1 MKILY
6 VTDLHGDKNKYR
18 KSLDIA
24 VEKNISVIVNG
35 GDMLPKLG
43 ERHLE
48 QPIFINEFLKGYFSE
63 LQRHGITYLAMLGND
78 DLLSVDG
85 LFDTVCGEYENV
97 HNIAGKKVRIGGY
110 EFIGMNHILDHP
122 FGCKDRVVTET
133 HYIPQRQLSPV
144 AGISNEYGYDRI
156 YNWLE
161 YSRTELPYMCDIL
174 NDLPEPENSQQTVYV
189 MHMPPA
195 GLRLGQ
201 LLYQDLDIGSVD
213 IYEFLK
219 ERQPLLSLHGH
230 IHESPDTQKGRWI
243 NQIRSTA
250 CIQTGQTELHNND
263 MVCAEIDLQSME
275 YSRKVINVK

>member
-1 MKILY
+1 MKALY
-6 VTDLHGDKNKYR
+6 VTDLHGDKSKYR

-24 VEKNISVIVNG
+24 VEEGISVIVNG

-48 QPIFINEFLKGYFSE
+48 QPLFINGFLRDYFLE
-63 LQRHGITYLAMLGND
+63 LQEHNIICLAMLGND
-78 DLLSVDG
+78 DLLAVDA
-85 LFDTVCGEYENV
+85 LFEKVCGEFGNV
-97 HNIAGKKVRIGGY
+97 HNIAGKKVCVGGY

-122 FGCKDRVVTET
+122 FSCKDRVVTET

-161 YSRTELPYMCDIL
+161 YSRTELPHMDDIL
-174 NDLPEPENSQQTVYV
+174 KKLPEPENPQKTVYV

-201 LLYQDLDIGSVD
+201 LLYQDLDIGSAD
-213 IYEFLK
+213 IYGFLK
-219 ERQPLLSLHGH
+219 EKQPLLSLHGH
-230 IHESPDTQKGRWI
+230 IHEAPDTEKGKWI
-243 NQIRSTA
+243 NQIRRTA
-250 CIQTGQTELHNND
+250 CIQTGQTELDDKD
-263 MVCAEIDLQSME
+263 MAYAELDLQKQE
-275 YSRKVINVK
+275 YLRKIVNVK

>member
-24 VEKNISVIVNG
+24 VEKNISIIVNG

-48 QPIFINEFLKGYFSE
+48 QPIFINEFLRGYFSE
-63 LQRHGITYLAMLGND
+63 LERNGITYLAMLGND
-78 DLLSVDG
+78 DLLSVEG

-97 HNIAGKKVRIGGY
+97 HNIAGKKIRVGGY

-133 HYIPQRQLSPV
+133 HYIPQRQ
-144 AGISNEYGYDRI
+144 
-156 YNWLE
+156 
-161 YSRTELPYMCDIL
+161 
-174 NDLPEPENSQQTVYV
+174 
-189 MHMPPA
+189 
-195 GLRLGQ
+195 
-201 LLYQDLDIGSVD
+201 
-213 IYEFLK
+213 
-219 ERQPLLSLHGH
+219 PLLSLHGH

-243 NQIRSTA
+243 NQIRGTA
-250 CIQTGQTELHNND
+250 CIQTGQTELYDND
-263 MVCAEIDLQSME
+263 MVYAEIDLQSRE